1 MTVQVW
7 YSKIQFYGLTDKQ
20 TLSFVLQLK
29 LYILSKSQDLVVR
42 LVSFLF
48 SLSFYFLF

>member
-20 TLSFVLQLK
+20 TLSFVLQL
-29 LYILSKSQDLVVR
+29 YILSNSQDLVVR